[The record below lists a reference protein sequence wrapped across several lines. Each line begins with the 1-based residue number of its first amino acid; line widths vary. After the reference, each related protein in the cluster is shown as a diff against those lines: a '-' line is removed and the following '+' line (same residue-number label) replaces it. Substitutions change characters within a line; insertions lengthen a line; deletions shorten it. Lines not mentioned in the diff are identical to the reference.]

1 MVLCIYHKSRF
12 VYKGGKPI
20 MMIKE
25 FHEDT
30 EDDLSYMDRYSREN
44 FYKYLKNLSPKG
56 TIIYERIEDDEEN
69 NFKYSDIEDPDLDEW
84 DYWKNYGKNEE
95 ENSDFDD
102 VDWKEYKG
110 Y

>member
-1 MVLCIYHKSRF
+1 
-12 VYKGGKPI
+12 

-56 TIIYERIEDDEEN
+56 IIIYERIEDDGEN

-95 ENSDFDD
+95 ENSDFDE

>member
-1 MVLCIYHKSRF
+1 
-12 VYKGGKPI
+12 

-30 EDDLSYMDRYSREN
+30 EDNLSYMDRYSREN
-44 FYKYLKNLSPKG
+44 FYKYLKDLSPKG
-56 TIIYERIEDDEEN
+56 TITYESIKDDEEN
-69 NFKYSDIEDPDLDEW
+69 NFKYSDIEDPDLDEF
-84 DYWKNYGKNEE
+84 DYWKNYGKDETE
-95 ENSDFDD
+95 DSDFDD